1 MAYGRFYK
9 RKTRM
14 VAVKPNSARKYSTP
28 RKKYSK
34 TTKTTFAKKVN
45 EIIARNVENKMTT
58 SFTTTAPVCTLTNS
72 SPATYTWF
80 LQSNWNVKLFTLSQ
94 GAAQQQRIGNQI
106 RLKKWIIRGL
116 IHPSPNVLETH
127 LANTT
132 QGYVTIY
139 FGRLLSN
146 EELVN
151 SLTDLYENGNSS
163 QTPAGTMAQIFKTI
177 NKDKYKVYYKKTF
190 KVAPSAIQ
198 AGNTGQPAL
207 LLANNDFSLVKTF
220 GFDVCKYIC
229 KNAVIKYNDSN
240 NDPNN
245 SIIRQLG
252 IWATWQPAFGD
263 IGVVSTNNNSYYDIT
278 IQSYAEYEDA

>member
-34 TTKTTFAKKVN
+34 TPKITFAKKVN

-58 SFTTTAPVCTLTNS
+58 SFTTTDSLCTRSLAGVFS
-72 SPATYTWF
+72 WF
-80 LQSNWNVKLFTLSQ
+80 LVSNWNVKLFTLPQ

-106 RLKKWIIRGL
+106 RLKRWIIKGL
-116 IHPSPNVLETH
+116 LHPPSNVSQTF
-127 LANTT
+127 LANTF

-139 FGRLLSN
+139 FGRLLTN
-146 EELVN
+146 EELTN
-151 SLTDLYENGNSS
+151 TLTDLYENGNSS

-177 NKDKYKVYYKKTF
+177 NKDKYKVYYQKTF
-190 KVAPSAIQ
+190 KLAPAMTQPSV
-198 AGNTGQPAL
+198 GQSST
-207 LLANNDFSLVKTF
+207 LLANNDFSLVRTF
-220 GFDVCKYIC
+220 GFDVTKYIC
-229 KNAVIKYNDSN
+229 KNSIIKYNDSN

-245 SIIRQLG
+245 AMIRQLG
-252 IWATWQPAFGD
+252 IWATWQPAVGD
-263 IGVVSTNNNSYYDIT
+263 IGSAINVDTSSYYNIT